1 MKSALLVIDIQN
13 SFKARPFWS
22 EEGYA
27 HWCRAQQAL
36 IDGCQRAAV
45 PVVQIFH
52 HSFDGGPF
60 DPSSGLVTTLPEIR
74 ITPDRI
80 IHKERHSALAGTP
93 LLSWL
98 LGEQINRLIISGM
111 RTEQCCETTARHG
124 SDLGLQIDFISEAT
138 HTFAM
143 THVSSGVNYSPAE
156 IKARTEL
163 VLAGRF
169 ARILSVQQVLA
180 SLAEEE
186 K

>member
-22 EEGYA
+22 EQGYA
-27 HWCRAQQAL
+27 HWCHAQQSL

-45 PVVQIFH
+45 PVVQVFH
-52 HSFDGGPF
+52 HSVDGGPF
-60 DPSSGLVTTLPEIR
+60 DPARGLVTTLPEIA
-74 ITPDRI
+74 IVPDRV

-98 LGEQINRLIISGM
+98 QARQINRLIISGM

-143 THVSSGVNYSPAE
+143 THASSGVNYSPAE

-169 ARILSVQQVLA
+169 ARILSVQQALA